1 VSLPWNAVAGNN
13 GAGVVVVPV
22 VIGLGLEKY
31 VLVVEKTI
39 KSELSSF
46 V

>member
-1 VSLPWNAVAGNN
+1 VAGNN

-31 VLVVEKTI
+31 VLVVEETI